1 MKGGFQLVPS
11 NSSSKRPKMK
21 QVKSGIGLSS
31 LVQQSADSTHA
42 ESNSIMTSRTARV
55 FLAGAG
61 FLADAYDLFVIN
73 LVLRLL
79 REEYPHYIDSGE
91 IHAFEGSVAS
101 AALLGSIIGQ
111 LVAGS
116 MADVIG
122 RKKIFVITAALI
134 TIGCIGASL
143 CNDYKSISVYYS
155 ISCWRFILGLGVGG
169 EYPLAATVTSESSS
183 AARRGSLMAAV
194 FAMQGVGALISVFV
208 VIICL
213 ELGASRGFAW
223 RFALAF
229 GAVPAL
235 LAFPWRLRMHET
247 ESFERIKDKRKS
259 KGLDNDVKTYSSNED
274 TKVENEE
281 EDSVVATRWKEVKHA
296 LKFYKYHIIGTALSW
311 FLLDVDFYANG
322 IFNHDVTAI
331 ILGSG
336 QGSGS
341 VLRDAWN
348 SAFLCLIG
356 VPGYWLCVFYMESIG
371 RKNVQINGFLA
382 MSVLFLIC
390 GVGHD
395 WLLEGGI
402 IRKWLFM
409 ILYALTFLFSNFGP
423 NTTTFVI
430 PGEIYPAEVRATC
443 HGVSA
448 ASGKLGAAAGA
459 YFFPILIN
467 ASGENGLK
475 NCMLLCSFV
484 AILGAV
490 VTTFFIP
497 RYSGIELEQED
508 VYLALEH
515 SCLKPSKED
524 YGLLDQYGYCLP
536 DQITFEHIIDSTFNY
551 QSTDID
557 GIDGIEL
564 LDHTGALV
572 TDSDTNSD
580 FGNSNHNNHDEKF
593 ASTWKHPI
601 TNNNLE
607 EV

>member
-1 MKGGFQLVPS
+1 MVGYSKLQSSAL
-11 NSSSKRPKMK
+11 SSKRKK
-21 QVKSGIGLSS
+21 LVAVKSGIGLST
-31 LVQQSADSTHA
+31 LGQPGDDAHTQ
-42 ESNSIMTSRTARV
+42 EQGGLLTSRSARV
-55 FLAGAG
+55 LLAGAG

-143 CNDYKSISVYYS
+143 MNDYESVSIYYS

-213 ELGASRGFAW
+213 ELGASKGFAW

-259 KGLDNDVKTYSSNED
+259 KGNDDIDIKRYDSDSDN
-274 TKVENEE
+274 KVEVEE
-281 EDSVVATRWKEVKHA
+281 SILTSRLREVRHA

-331 ILGSG
+331 ILSNGKAN
-336 QGSGS
+336 S
-341 VLRDAWN
+341 VLTDAWN

-356 VPGYWLCVFYMESIG
+356 VPGYWLCVIYMESIG
-371 RKNVQINGFLA
+371 RKNVQVNGFLM
-382 MSVLFLIC
+382 MSILFLIC
-390 GVGHD
+390 GIGHD
-395 WLLEGGI
+395 WLLEGGV

-409 ILYALTFLFSNFGP
+409 VLYALTFLFSNFGP

-459 YFFPILIN
+459 YFFPIIIN

-497 RYSGIELEQED
+497 RYSGSDLEQED

-515 SCLKPSKED
+515 TCLKPSKED
-524 YGLLDQYGYCLP
+524 YGLLDQFGYSLP
-536 DQITFEHIIDSTFNY
+536 DQLSFEHIIDSTFDY
-551 QSTDID
+551 QCLDID
-557 GIDGIEL
+557 GLEL
-564 LDHTGALV
+564 LDQNGALV
-572 TDSDTNSD
+572 TDIDCTSDVSKD
-580 FGNSNHNNHDEKF
+580 DDEKN
-593 ASTWKHPI
+593 AGTWHNPI
-601 TNNNLE
+601 NGNLLE